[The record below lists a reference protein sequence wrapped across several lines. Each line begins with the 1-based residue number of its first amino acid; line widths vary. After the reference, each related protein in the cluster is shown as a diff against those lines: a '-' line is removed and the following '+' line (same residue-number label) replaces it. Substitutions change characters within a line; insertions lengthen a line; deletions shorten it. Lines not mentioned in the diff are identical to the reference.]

1 MQTSMYRMNRQKDPL
16 YSTGNFIKYPV
27 MKHNAKNMEKNVYVY
42 VCVCNLS
49 HCYTIEINTTLQI
62 IHISI
67 R

>member
-42 VCVCNLS
+42 VCVCV
-49 HCYTIEINTTLQI
+49 T
-62 IHISI
+62 
-67 R
+67 